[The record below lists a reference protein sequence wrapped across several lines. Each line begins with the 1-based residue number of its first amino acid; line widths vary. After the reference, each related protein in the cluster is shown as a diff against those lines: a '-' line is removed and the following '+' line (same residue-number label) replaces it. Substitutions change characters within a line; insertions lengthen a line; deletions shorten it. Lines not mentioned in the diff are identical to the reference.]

1 MNAKSKNGRVG
12 SEKLTNCFLDRSL
25 LVMNFLVRMVT
36 ALSAMA
42 GGAPKRMK
50 SSKKAKGQRNGCS
63 DYLICDFEEEGCKTL
78 AGK

>member
-1 MNAKSKNGRVG
+1 
-12 SEKLTNCFLDRSL
+12 
-25 LVMNFLVRMVT
+25 MNFLVRMVT